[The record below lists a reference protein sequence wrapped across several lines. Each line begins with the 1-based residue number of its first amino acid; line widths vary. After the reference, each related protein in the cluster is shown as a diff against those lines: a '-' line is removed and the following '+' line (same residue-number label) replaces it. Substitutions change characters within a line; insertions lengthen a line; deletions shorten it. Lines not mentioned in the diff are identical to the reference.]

1 MHNILST
8 DVGKHPVCVLQ
19 EVCAKK
25 HWGVPSYEL
34 VSCGGPDHMKTF
46 LFKVCCVW
54 CMGVCVVYV
63 SV

>member
-54 CMGVCVVYV
+54 CM
-63 SV
+63 